1 MSYPTPLGSYL
12 TPRWVNIVYIISL
25 IVLAIKVG
33 ITSGLFFIVVGSWL
47 IIQLWFNRKLDSG
60 RFMRLVEIALSIFFV
75 MFGIYKVIQP

>member
-33 ITSGLFFIVVGSWL
+33 ITSGIFFIVVGSWL
-47 IIQLWFNRKLDSG
+47 ITQRWFNRKVDSSLII
-60 RFMRLVEIALSIFFV
+60 RLVEIALSTFFI